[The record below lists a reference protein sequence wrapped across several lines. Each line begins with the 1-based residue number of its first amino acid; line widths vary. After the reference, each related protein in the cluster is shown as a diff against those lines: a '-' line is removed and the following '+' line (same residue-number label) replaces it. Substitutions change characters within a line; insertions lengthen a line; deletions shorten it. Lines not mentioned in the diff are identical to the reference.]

1 MKNDN
6 LKINVDIVYT
16 VTGDMD
22 ISLNQH
28 VTLGTPLQWPTC
40 IDVTEAMLPAAG
52 SNDGLS

>member
-28 VTLGTPLQWPTC
+28 VTLGTPLQGPTC